1 MRLQGC
7 HGLPSHRCI
16 LPSRHRG
23 QSGGWWC
30 SSRRSS
36 GGCIRRRPMLLTL
49 SLSRARTG
57 AVTQPR
63 RVGSG
68 SGRQRRDH
76 PASSRL
82 RPDRAGQVGL
92 VRPPAR
98 SDLPGSSGQQAP
110 LMSSLQ
116 PNQSYFAPR
125 GDNSSRPLPNQPE
138 VISTG
143 QGVGTG
149 KRPK

>member
-1 MRLQGC
+1 MAF
-7 HGLPSHRCI
+7 CI

-23 QSGGWWC
+23 QFWGVAQLG
-30 SSRRSS
+30 SRRSG

-49 SLSRARTG
+49 SLSQAQTG

-76 PASSRL
+76 PGLKPTQA
-82 RPDRAGQVGL
+82 DGAGQVGL
-92 VRPPAR
+92 GQPPAR
-98 SDLPGSSGQQAP
+98 SDLRRLSCPHSK
-110 LMSSLQ
+110 

-125 GDNSSRPLPNQPE
+125 GDNSSRPLPNQASSE
-138 VISTG
+138 VISTTTG
-143 QGVGTG
+143 QGVGTERG
-149 KRPK
+149 RNEVIVSPRL